1 MSISAGELKYFP
13 VGYVIPRM
21 QTISETRKQRLRIL
35 KIDYKHW
42 GDLNEAIGWDR
53 TDPRL
58 SQIHSGNIRSGRDAP
73 YVMGDITARMIEEKL
88 ALPIGW
94 MDTPPTH
101 AEMHGESDPR
111 AMAMAVLESLPQEDW
126 AAAVRLLAAL
136 QEPAPLTK
144 NGTEH

>member
-1 MSISAGELKYFP
+1 
-13 VGYVIPRM
+13 M

-35 KIDYKHW
+35 KNNYKHW

-58 SQIHSGNIRSGRDAP
+58 SQIHSGNLRSDRGTP
-73 YVMGDITARMIEEKL
+73 YVMGDPTARMIEEKL
-88 ALPIGW
+88 KLPTGW
-94 MDTPPTH
+94 MDTPPTI

-111 AMAMAVLESLPQEDW
+111 AMALAVLESLPEEDW
-126 AAAVRLLAAL
+126 PAAVRLLAAL
-136 QEPAPLTK
+136 KEPTIPAK